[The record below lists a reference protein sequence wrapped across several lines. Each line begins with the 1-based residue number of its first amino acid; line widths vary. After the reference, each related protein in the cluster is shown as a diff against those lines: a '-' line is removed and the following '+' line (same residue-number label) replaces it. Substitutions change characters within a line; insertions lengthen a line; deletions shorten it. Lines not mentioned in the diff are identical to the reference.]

1 MIQTKDPN
9 LFETILDLSDY
20 TLGQGKRDLNFGF
33 TNFKATTSKQLM
45 LVLGHVNCL

>member
-20 TLGQGKRDLNFGF
+20 TLGQGKRDLNFGLR
-33 TNFKATTSKQLM
+33 TSKQLM